1 MSIARYYTI
10 GAVVSDLRA
19 LKELDE
25 RLEEL
30 GAVPGSLVLLVRRRD
45 ESLVSVT
52 LP

>member
-25 RLEEL
+25 RLEKL
-30 GAVPGSLVLLVRRRD
+30 GAVHVLTRLAPVR
-45 ESLVSVT
+45 
-52 LP
+52 

>member
-10 GAVVSDLRA
+10 GAVVRDLRA

-30 GAVPGSLVLLVRRRD
+30 GAVPGLTRLTLVR
-45 ESLVSVT
+45 
-52 LP
+52 